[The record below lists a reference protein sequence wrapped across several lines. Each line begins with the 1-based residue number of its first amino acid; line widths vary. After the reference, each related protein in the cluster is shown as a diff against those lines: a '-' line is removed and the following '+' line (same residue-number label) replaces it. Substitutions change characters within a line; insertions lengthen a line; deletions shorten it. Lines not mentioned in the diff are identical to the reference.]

1 MIFWVL
7 IVTMAEPHPASTA
20 VASSANDA
28 SHAEVQ
34 RLAREDV
41 LQPEIVGHIGHDMPE
56 RVDLP
61 AAWMP

>member
-1 MIFWVL
+1 VIFWL
-7 IVTMAEPHPASTA
+7 SIVNMAEPDPASTA

-41 LQPEIVGHIGHDMPE
+41 FQPGIVSHIGHDMPE
-56 RVDLP
+56 KVDLP
-61 AAWMP
+61 TAWMP